1 MGLNAN
7 GKHKM
12 PTHNLLF
19 TLQNLPTQ
27 SGIYQYFDKDD
38 NLLYVGKAKNLKNR
52 IKSYFSIHNDII
64 TPKNNLSQRIS
75 LMVSQVAKIHTLLTQ
90 TQEDALIL
98 ENSLIKSL
106 KPKYNILLRD
116 DKTYPYIYIDT
127 SATFPRFETTRK
139 VLHKKH
145 IEYFGPFVSG
155 ARELLDSL
163 YDALPLVQKK
173 SCLKGK
179 RACIFHQIH
188 KCLAPCENKIS
199 KEQYAHY
206 ITQAKEFIGNRKGL
220 VEILESKM
228 QMLSLHLQFEEA
240 AKIRDRIQKLKTLK
254 TQSIIDIM
262 SGDYDIFLLDS
273 MGQKDRIQKLKTLK
287 TQSIIDIMSG
297 DYDIFLLDSMG
308 QNHILMMLFIRNGRI
323 ISSDFSLIF
332 QEIYTHNLA
341 SLYTQALLNHYKSPL
356 PLPPKEILIPHFDF
370 QDKNDLQKILQAQTQ
385 SHLKITQPQKGI
397 KHNLLQLAKN
407 NAQEILALHTKEQNK
422 GLQNNAQNENATL
435 YALKDLCNLSQVP
448 YRIEVFDTSHHS
460 GSHNVGGMV
469 VYENGDFIRNA
480 YRRFELHSS
489 DEYSQMSEMLT
500 RRAKK
505 FESNPPP
512 DLWLLDGGKAQI
524 NLALDILKSVGANV
538 DVIAIA
544 KMKHN
549 AKAYRSKGNAL
560 DILRTQNAE
569 FKLNTN
575 DKRLQFCQKLRDEV
589 HRYAITYHRNK
600 KQKDMQKA
608 QIMDNSSYSKAQI
621 KRLLDY
627 FGSFNALQSASKEI
641 TYHRNKKQKDMQK
654 AQIMDNSSYS
664 KAQIKR
670 LLDYFGSFNALQSAS
685 KEQIQNVLSRPSS
698 KKQ

>member
-1 MGLNAN
+1 
-7 GKHKM
+7 M

-240 AKIRDRIQKLKTLK
+240 AKIR
-254 TQSIIDIM
+254 
-262 SGDYDIFLLDS
+262 
-273 MGQKDRIQKLKTLK
+273 DRIQKLKTLK

-627 FGSFNALQSASKEI
+627 FGSFNALQSASKE
-641 TYHRNKKQKDMQK
+641 
-654 AQIMDNSSYS
+654 
-664 KAQIKR
+664 
-670 LLDYFGSFNALQSAS
+670 
-685 KEQIQNVLSRPSS
+685 QIQNVLSRPSS

>member
-1 MGLNAN
+1 MYS
-7 GKHKM
+7 
-12 PTHNLLF
+12 LLF

-27 SGIYQYFDKDD
+27 PGIYQYFDKDD

-64 TPKNNLSQRIS
+64 TPKANLSQRIA

-127 SATFPRFETTRK
+127 SATFPRFEITRK
-139 VLHKKH
+139 ALQSKH

-179 RACIFHQIH
+179 KACIFHQIH
-188 KCLAPCENKIS
+188 KCPAPCENKIS
-199 KEQYAHY
+199 TKQYAEY
-206 ITQAKEFIGNRKGL
+206 ITQAKAFIDDRKGL
-220 VEILESKM
+220 IEILESKM
-228 QMLSLHLQFEEA
+228 QILSHNLQFEEA
-240 AKIRDRIQKLKTLK
+240 EKIRDRIQKLKTLK

-273 MGQKDRIQKLKTLK
+273 A
-287 TQSIIDIMSG
+287 
-297 DYDIFLLDSMG
+297 G

-323 ISSDFSLIF
+323 VSSDFSFIH
-332 QEIYTHNLA
+332 QEIHSQNLA
-341 SLYTQALLNHYKSPL
+341 SLYTQALLNHYKTPL
-356 PLPPKEILIPHFDF
+356 PLPPKEILIPYFDF
-370 QDKNDLQKILQAQTQ
+370 QDKDEKDDLQKILQAQTQ
-385 SHLKITQPQKGI
+385 SHLKITQPQKGT
-397 KHNLLQLAKN
+397 KYNLLQLAKK
-407 NAQEILALHTKEQNK
+407 NAQEILTLHTKE
-422 GLQNNAQNENATL
+422 QNNAQNENATL

-469 VYENGDFIRNA
+469 VYENGKFIRNA

-500 RRAKK
+500 RRAKR

-538 DVIAIA
+538 DIIAIA
-544 KMKHN
+544 KMKYGEKHN
-549 AKAYRSKGNAL
+549 AKAYRAKGNAL

-569 FKLNTN
+569 FKLSTN
-575 DKRLQFCQKLRDEV
+575 DKRLQFCQKLRDKV

-600 KQKDMQKA
+600 KQKDIQKI
-608 QIMDNSSYSKAQI
+608 QIQKGSNMDSSYSKAQI

-627 FGSFNALQSASKEI
+627 FGSFHAIQNAP
-641 TYHRNKKQKDMQK
+641 
-654 AQIMDNSSYS
+654 
-664 KAQIKR
+664 
-670 LLDYFGSFNALQSAS
+670 
-685 KEQIQNVLSRPSS
+685 KEQIENALSRPLKSNKDS
-698 KKQ
+698 K

>member
-1 MGLNAN
+1 MYS
-7 GKHKM
+7 
-12 PTHNLLF
+12 LLF

-27 SGIYQYFDKDD
+27 PGIYQYFDKDD

-64 TPKNNLSQRIS
+64 TPKANLSQRIA

-106 KPKYNILLRD
+106 KPKYNVLLRD

-127 SATFPRFETTRK
+127 ASAFPRFEITRK
-139 VLHKKH
+139 VLQSKH

-179 RACIFHQIH
+179 KACIFHQIH
-188 KCLAPCENKIS
+188 KCPAPCENKIS
-199 KEQYAHY
+199 TKQYAEY
-206 ITQAKEFIGNRKGL
+206 ITQARAFIDDRKGL
-220 VEILESKM
+220 IEILESKM
-228 QMLSLHLQFEEA
+228 QILSRNLQFEEA

-273 MGQKDRIQKLKTLK
+273 QKQDV
-287 TQSIIDIMSG
+287 
-297 DYDIFLLDSMG
+297 G

-323 ISSDFSLIF
+323 VSSDFSFIH
-332 QEIYTHNLA
+332 QEIHSQNLA
-341 SLYTQALLNHYKSPL
+341 SLYTQALLNHYKTPL
-356 PLPPKEILIPHFDF
+356 PLPPKEILIPYFDF
-370 QDKNDLQKILQAQTQ
+370 QDKDEKDDLQKILQAQTQ
-385 SHLKITQPQKGI
+385 SHLKITQPQKGT
-397 KHNLLQLAKN
+397 KYNLLQLAKK
-407 NAQEILALHTKEQNK
+407 NAQEILTLHTKE
-422 GLQNNAQNENATL
+422 QNNAQNENATL

-469 VYENGDFIRNA
+469 VYENGEFIRNA

-500 RRAKK
+500 RRAKR

-538 DVIAIA
+538 DIIAIA

-549 AKAYRSKGNAL
+549 ARAYRAKGNAL

-569 FKLNTN
+569 FKLSTN

-600 KQKDMQKA
+600 KQKDIHKIQIQKGNN
-608 QIMDNSSYSKAQI
+608 MDSSYSKAQI

-627 FGSFNALQSASKEI
+627 FGSFHAIQNAP
-641 TYHRNKKQKDMQK
+641 
-654 AQIMDNSSYS
+654 
-664 KAQIKR
+664 
-670 LLDYFGSFNALQSAS
+670 
-685 KEQIQNVLSRPSS
+685 KEQIENVLSRSFKSNKDS
-698 KKQ
+698 K

>member
-127 SATFPRFETTRK
+127 STAFPRFEITRK

-173 SCLKGK
+173 SCLKSK

-220 VEILESKM
+220 IEILESKM
-228 QMLSLHLQFEEA
+228 QTLSLHLQFEEA

-273 MGQKDRIQKLKTLK
+273 MGQ
-287 TQSIIDIMSG
+287 
-297 DYDIFLLDSMG
+297 
-308 QNHILMMLFIRNGRI
+308 NHILMMLFIRNGCI

-407 NAQEILALHTKEQNK
+407 NAREILALHTKEQSK
-422 GLQNNAQNENATL
+422 AQNDNTTL
-435 YALKDLCNLSQVP
+435 YALKELCHLMQVP
-448 YRIEVFDTSHHS
+448 HRIEIFDTSHHS

-489 DEYSQMSEMLT
+489 DEYSQMNEMLT

-569 FKLNTN
+569 FKLNAN

-627 FGSFNALQSASKEI
+627 FGSFNALQSASKE
-641 TYHRNKKQKDMQK
+641 
-654 AQIMDNSSYS
+654 
-664 KAQIKR
+664 
-670 LLDYFGSFNALQSAS
+670 
-685 KEQIQNVLSRPSS
+685 QIQNVLSRPSS

>member
-1 MGLNAN
+1 
-7 GKHKM
+7 M

-127 SATFPRFETTRK
+127 STAFPRFEITRK

-173 SCLKGK
+173 SCLKSK
-179 RACIFHQIH
+179 MACIFHQIH

-220 VEILESKM
+220 IEILESKM
-228 QMLSLHLQFEEA
+228 QTLSLHLQFEEA
-240 AKIRDRIQKLKTLK
+240 AKIR
-254 TQSIIDIM
+254 
-262 SGDYDIFLLDS
+262 
-273 MGQKDRIQKLKTLK
+273 DRIQKLKTLK

-407 NAQEILALHTKEQNK
+407 NAREILALHTKEQSK
-422 GLQNNAQNENATL
+422 AQNDNTTL
-435 YALKDLCNLSQVP
+435 YALKELCHLMQVP
-448 YRIEVFDTSHHS
+448 HRIEIFDTSHHS

-489 DEYSQMSEMLT
+489 DEYSQMNEMLT

-569 FKLNTN
+569 FKLNAN

-627 FGSFNALQSASKEI
+627 FGSFNALQSASKE
-641 TYHRNKKQKDMQK
+641 
-654 AQIMDNSSYS
+654 
-664 KAQIKR
+664 
-670 LLDYFGSFNALQSAS
+670 
-685 KEQIQNVLSRPSS
+685 QIQNVLSRPSS